1 MKLVRTEIKAE
12 IYGTEYSIRKPTYK
26 EVEEYRAELM
36 KENENSN
43 AAEIMSN
50 FLDKMGLPKQ
60 VFSQLEIAHVS
71 EIMDVVM
78 DAKKK

>member
-26 EVEEYRAELM
+26 EVEEYRGELM